1 MRSLPITI
9 AVVLSLSQLSDAVA
23 QGAGQLGGSLEPGS
37 YAVGFRTLYM
47 RDTTRAWHPTTATAT
62 ARDPG
67 RPIRISY
74 WYPAAH
80 DQRSPAMSYGDYFH
94 YDGPADFRPI
104 NDTLEK
110 SDRESWRSDLMETGP
125 NGGDLLSRLFATR
138 VAARHDAT
146 PAAGRFPVLLYA
158 AGKGS
163 RADANVELGEYLAS
177 HGYIVATVPQLGPS
191 EANIELGS
199 SPEEIRLH
207 EQDLDFAWS
216 ILRRLPSVDASRLA
230 IAGHSAGGEVAIQYG
245 MDHSEVGAV
254 IGLDGSYGM
263 YGEGQSAKTTRS
275 RANGF
280 PEFAPTR
287 FTAPLLDMR
296 RANGVQGATLD
307 SSVVAALHASDRYVV
322 TIPRMYHG
330 DFTEWAPIGVFL
342 GDPWKMTADGRT
354 RQTGLE
360 GNEHAYR
367 ALLDFLD
374 ATVRHDPHGIDAM
387 HAELRGVAGVTVTHR
402 PPRAHDGA
410 SAPTR
415 AHRSS

>member
-1 MRSLPITI
+1 MHTLPITI
-9 AVVLSLSQLSDAVA
+9 TVVLSLSLSSDAVA
-23 QGAGQLGGSLEPGS
+23 QAGGQLGGTLEPGP
-37 YAVGFRTLYM
+37 YAVGFRTLYL
-47 RDTTRAWHPTTATAT
+47 RDTTRAWRPTRGTATG
-62 ARDPG
+62 RDPG
-67 RPIRISY
+67 RPIRVSY
-74 WYPAAH
+74 WYPAK
-80 DQRSPAMSYGDYFH
+80 DEQTSPVMTYGDYFH
-94 YDGPADFRPI
+94 YDGPADFRAL

-110 SDRESWRSDLMETGP
+110 TDRESWRSDLMEIAP
-125 NGGDLLSRLFATR
+125 NGGDLVSRLFATR
-138 VAARHDAT
+138 VAAHRDAK
-146 PAAGRFPVLLYA
+146 PAAGPFPVLLYA
-158 AGKGS
+158 AGKNS

-199 SPEEIRLH
+199 SPEEIRIH
-207 EQDLDFAWS
+207 EQDLDFAWG
-216 ILRRLPSVDASRLA
+216 ILRNLPWVEATRLA

-245 MDHSEVGAV
+245 MDHPGVAAV

-263 YGEGQSAKTTRS
+263 YGEEQSAKNTRS

-307 SSVVAALHASDRYVV
+307 SSVVAALRASDRYVV

-330 DFTEWAPIGVFL
+330 DFTEWAPIAVFL
-342 GDPWKMTADGRT
+342 GVPWKTTADGRT
-354 RQTGLE
+354 RLTGLE

-374 ATVRHDPHGIDAM
+374 ATVRHDAHGIDAM
-387 HAELRGVAGVTVTHR
+387 DAELRRVAGVTVTHWPASR
-402 PPRAHDGA
+402 P
-410 SAPTR
+410 
-415 AHRSS
+415 